1 MSPLELNVTTSI
13 AAKFSEDGKMHY
25 GLERFLLSKLHQ

>member
-13 AAKFSEDGKMHY
+13 AAKFSGDGKMHY